1 MTESHNL
8 KAIQLKEA
16 FEKAKQDETSLLIQK
31 HEAALAEIEK
41 KIREEVSSDRSRS
54 EQEKKL
60 FDRDFQISLMLT
72 NLAVEKDAVIETQ
85 RLEHER

>member
-16 FEKAKQDETSLLIQK
+16 FEKAKQDETSILIQK

-54 EQEKKL
+54 EQEK
-60 FDRDFQISLMLT
+60 ISLLLT
-72 NLAVEKDAVIETQ
+72 NLAVEKDAII
-85 RLEHER
+85 